1 MKEETK
7 TCLQPDEQPFVFASF
22 ELNCFNTC
30 TMQMGKGEKNQNSA
44 FFFFSLLSGSQIDM
58 LVPYSPAV
66 TSRMSA
72 GTQASRHMGLVEAG
86 KRPSAQW
93 GRVIIT
99 QNAHAHATNMKTVEK
114 QGFVHGIDKEDG
126 KKRVLIQC
134 LNCVQRAKWGIYWHT
149 CHIAELSWIIKI
161 FHYIHNFPVGNY
173 SQWGCDW
180 THPSFGQKDNFCCLS
195 LWINII
201 KGLPLPGSLK
211 SIFL

>member
-22 ELNCFNTC
+22 ELNCLNTVSERAQC
-30 TMQMGKGEKNQNSA
+30 RWGRGGTKPKQCIS
-44 FFFFSLLSGSQIDM
+44 FLLSGSQIDM

-72 GTQASRHMGLVEAG
+72 GTQASRHMGWVEAG

-99 QNAHAHATNMKTVEK
+99 QNDHAHATNMKTVEK

-126 KKRVLIQC
+126 KKRALIQC
-134 LNCVQRAKWGIYWHT
+134 LNCVQKAKWGIYWHT

-161 FHYIHNFPVGNY
+161 FHYIHNFLVGNY
-173 SQWGCDW
+173 SQ
-180 THPSFGQKDNFCCLS
+180 
-195 LWINII
+195 
-201 KGLPLPGSLK
+201 
-211 SIFL
+211 